1 MEKKGSVK
9 RICEI
14 KCCVAKQRRN
24 MCRACQLKRD
34 DRQLRCCC
42 KEIENLTKDV
52 ANYTSQIESL
62 QSKLEECN
70 QRIDSIQSELNKQKS
85 FKWRWVKKTIA
96 DHLPIIFFFFF
107 LFFISF
113 CQNSPLHK
121 IVDYY
126 CGLAA
131 RGGY

>member
-1 MEKKGSVK
+1 MGKKGSVK

-42 KEIENLTKDV
+42 KEIENFTKDV

-62 QSKLEECN
+62 QSELGECK
-70 QRIDSIQSELNKQKS
+70 QRIDSIQSELNKRKQKS
-85 FKWRWVKKTIA
+85 SIPRWVMKTIE
-96 DHLPIIFFFFF
+96 DYLLIILFFAF
-107 LFFISF
+107 LFSISF
-113 CQNSPLHK
+113 CKKSPLHV

-126 CGLAA
+126 FGSTM
-131 RGGY
+131 